1 MGRGGSTEK
10 SLDGTCVPETPNY
23 RHKWVSELFIQVALL
38 ICKKKS
44 MQQIKYFWRYK
55 QAVKSSHSNSPETC

>member
-23 RHKWVSELFIQVALL
+23 RHK
-38 ICKKKS
+38 
-44 MQQIKYFWRYK
+44 
-55 QAVKSSHSNSPETC
+55 